1 MYRPLAL
8 EWQLELF
15 WCVYEF
21 SHWTG
26 LEDRSELASQSCII
40 SLVPGLQ
47 FLEVTAFYGV
57 YLSLIVYL
65 QDVLRGD
72 SASNVATVNSWAGVS
87 YLMPLLGAA
96 VADSYWG
103 KYKTVLIGLSISIV
117 VSEHR
122 PASCFIYTL
131 LL

>member
-1 MYRPLAL
+1 
-8 EWQLELF
+8 
-15 WCVYEF
+15 
-21 SHWTG
+21 
-26 LEDRSELASQSCII
+26 
-40 SLVPGLQ
+40 VPGLQ

-122 PASCFIYTL
+122 PVSCFIYTL